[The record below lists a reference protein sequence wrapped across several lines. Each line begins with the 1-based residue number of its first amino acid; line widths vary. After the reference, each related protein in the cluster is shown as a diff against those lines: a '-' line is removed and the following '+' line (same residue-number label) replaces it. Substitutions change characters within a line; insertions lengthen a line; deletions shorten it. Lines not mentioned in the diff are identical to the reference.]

1 MRRYFRMILIPGLL
15 CLGLSCGNLNEETE
29 FPDGGLLKFATP
41 LPSAAS
47 QYFGGNFSAV
57 YAGLDRFGGSVS
69 VLWAE
74 NRLSLSTPSSANYA
88 VLAAGCLQQDVL
100 FEGAYRDPVNQ
111 EKGLIRLYIRAT
123 EGGSALCAG
132 AVPAQ
137 IAYEGSF
144 GENFFNLKNNLRLTF
159 AQALKSTAAFLNIAH
174 RGGCRT
180 VDSCG
185 VSENSLQ
192 VISLAS
198 SLGANGIEIDVN
210 RTKDGVA
217 VLYHDDDFNTRLI
230 KGIFC
235 LGPVQEMPYLNMRIF
250 CRLKQGETIPTLRQ
264 ALDLVM
270 TLQNIRMVWLDPKT
284 PAIMQSAVLLA
295 KEFNQQAVTAGR
307 NLEIVVGLPDADYLN
322 AFLSIPEHT
331 GVPCLAEESVA
342 MADAGACKYYGPR
355 WTSGYQTDAGNY
367 LHSSGRK
374 ILFWTLDEPAF
385 IQDYLSKAN
394 PDGFITNRP
403 YMIFSIL
410 QHR

>member
-1 MRRYFRMILIPGLL
+1 MFRYIESILLFSLL
-15 CLGLSCGNLNEETE
+15 SVNLNCGNLAEETE

-41 LPSAAS
+41 LPAAAS
-47 QYFGGNFSAV
+47 QYFSGNFSAA

-69 VLWAE
+69 ALWVE
-74 NRLSLSTPSSANYA
+74 NRLSIFTPSSANYA
-88 VLAAGCLQQDVL
+88 VLAAGCLEQDVL

-111 EKGLIRLYIRAT
+111 EKGLIRLYIRAAD
-123 EGGSALCAG
+123 GGSALCAG
-132 AVPAQ
+132 SAPGQ
-137 IAYEGSF
+137 IAYEGTF
-144 GENFFNLKNNLRLTF
+144 GENFYNLKNNVRLTF
-159 AQALKSTAAFLNIAH
+159 AQQLKSTTTFLNIAH

-185 VSENSLQ
+185 ASENSLQ

-210 RTKDGVA
+210 RTQDGVA
-217 VLYHDDDFNTRLI
+217 ILYHDDDFNTRLV

-235 LGPVQEMPYLNMRIF
+235 LGPVQDMPYINTRIF
-250 CRLKQGETIPTLRQ
+250 CRLKQSENIPTLRQ
-264 ALDLVM
+264 ALDLIL
-270 TLQNIRMVWLDPKT
+270 TLQNIRIVWLDPKT
-284 PAIMQSAVLLA
+284 PAILQSAVLLA
-295 KEFNQQAVTAGR
+295 KEFNQRAVTAGR
-307 NLEIVVGLPDADYLN
+307 NLEIVVGLPDGDFLN
-322 AFLSIPEHT
+322 AFLSIPEHV

-342 MADAGACKYYGPR
+342 MADAAACKYYGPR
-355 WTSGYQTDAGNY
+355 WTSGYQIDSGNY

-385 IQDYLSKAN
+385 IQDFLGKAN

-410 QHR
+410 QNR

>member
-1 MRRYFRMILIPGLL
+1 MSRYFKSTLILSLL
-15 CLGLSCGNLNEETE
+15 ISLGCGNLNEETE
-29 FPDGGLLKFATP
+29 FPDGGLLKYAVP
-41 LPSAAS
+41 LPGTAS
-47 QYFGGNFSAV
+47 QYFGGNFSAA

-74 NRLSLSTPSSANYA
+74 NRLSIFSPGSANYA
-88 VLAAGCLQQDVL
+88 VLAAGCLDQEVI

-111 EKGLIRLYIRAT
+111 EKGLIRLYIRGAD
-123 EGGSALCAG
+123 GGNALCAG
-132 AVPAQ
+132 TAPGQ

-144 GENFFNLKNNLRLTF
+144 GENFYNLKNNLRLIF
-159 AQALKSTAAFLNIAH
+159 SQPLKSTANFLNIAH

-185 VSENSLQ
+185 VSENSLE

-217 VLYHDDDFNTRLI
+217 VLYHDDDFNTRLV

-250 CRLKQGETIPTLRQ
+250 CRLKQGETIPTLRD
-264 ALDLVM
+264 ALNRIM
-270 TLQNIRMVWLDPKT
+270 NLQNIRIVWLDPKT

-295 KEFNQQAVTAGR
+295 KEFNQQAISAGR
-307 NLEIVVGLPDADYLN
+307 NLEIVVGLPDADFLN
-322 AFLSIPEHT
+322 TFLSIPEHA

-342 MADAGACKYYGPR
+342 MADAAACKYYGPR
-355 WTSGYQTDAGNY
+355 WTAGYQTDAGNY
-367 LHSSGRK
+367 LHASGRK
-374 ILFWTLDEPAF
+374 ILFWTLDESAF
-385 IQDYLSKAN
+385 IQDYLSRAN

-410 QHR
+410 QNR